1 MSNASTDS
9 HAFEDWLNDFVSS
22 LGKYIA
28 PPQAE
33 KFLHVYRE
41 EALAHYR
48 RGLTPLQAVEKELL

>member
-1 MSNASTDS
+1 MSNRCTDGD
-9 HAFEDWLNDFVSS
+9 AFEGWLNDFVAS
-22 LGKYIA
+22 LGQYIA

>member
-1 MSNASTDS
+1 MNSTDGD
-9 HAFEDWLNDFVSS
+9 AFEVWLNDFVAS

-33 KFLHVYRE
+33 KFLHVYRG

-48 RGLTPLQAVEKELL
+48 DGMSPLQAVERELL